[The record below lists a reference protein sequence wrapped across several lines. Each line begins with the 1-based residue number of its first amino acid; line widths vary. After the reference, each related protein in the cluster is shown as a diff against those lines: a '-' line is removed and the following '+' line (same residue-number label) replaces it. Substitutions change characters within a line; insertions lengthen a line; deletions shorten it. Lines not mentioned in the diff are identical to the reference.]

1 MKMTTADGTGIGRG
15 LLLADVLLLVG
26 SVGHLAQL
34 VLLGKL
40 ARQYT
45 EVLDEGLGGIDDGL
59 AGGDNAIRLAAE
71 LEVGSQGVRDLKCR
85 QSVCWHQQYDVSAHI
100 PCKRR
105 R

>member
-1 MKMTTADGTGIGRG
+1 MTTADGTGIGRD

-34 VLLGKL
+34 VLLGEL

-45 EVLDEGLGGIDDGL
+45 EVLDEGLGGVDDGL

-71 LEVGSQGVRDLKCR
+71 LEVGSQGVRDLEGR
-85 QSVCWHQQYDVSAHI
+85 QSVCWHQQYDISAHV